1 MKIIDNLESGI
12 SVAGHVINMITYID
26 VTAVLANSQ
35 KRLQHLM
42 DSLHKVTRECDIKIN
57 VKKDSDVHKL
67 KGK

>member
-35 KRLQHLM
+35 KRLQHLI
-42 DSLHKVTRECDIKIN
+42 DSLHKVTRESDVKIN